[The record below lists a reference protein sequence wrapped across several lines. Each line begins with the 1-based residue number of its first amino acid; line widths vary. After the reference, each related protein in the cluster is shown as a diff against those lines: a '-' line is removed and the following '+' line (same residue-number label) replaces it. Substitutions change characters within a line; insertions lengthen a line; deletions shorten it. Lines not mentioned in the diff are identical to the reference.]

1 MKYGGRLMKYIARF
15 VLLLFVALG
24 LGACATSIAVQVTK
38 PPNMDTSGIERIAV
52 MPFSTTGFTTLDR
65 QVAQELT
72 SAVREIVLR
81 TGHFTLVD
89 EADVARRQS
98 MRESLVAYVDGI
110 LTGEI
115 TSLQVNDSSKV
126 EPSKNKD
133 EEPTIIWTR
142 EVSLSFVYRISRA
155 RDNSVIAQVIKSD
168 RSSSISYDTKDYLE
182 DPFSTARQLIQYQL
196 SNLARDIAPW
206 TIQERRTLAQE
217 TSKDKALKQRMKD
230 AERLVKEG
238 SYRAALNA
246 FSAIYTETGSFAAGY
261 NTAIMTEIVDSLPE
275 AITLMRRLE
284 NATSNPKA
292 ASELARMQRTL
303 AETETVATK
312 FAEPSGVVDSAIK
325 QAAQEILARLPAGSK
340 VSLLKVSTVDAD
352 LMDYVIAELSTVLIN
367 AEGISLVDRQN
378 REVLE
383 AEQRFQLSGAVDDES
398 AVSIG
403 HLLGVDT
410 LVMCSITGSGSL
422 RRLVVQ
428 MLSVETGELVWQ
440 VSQEI

>member
-1 MKYGGRLMKYIARF
+1 MRYIARF
-15 VLLLFVALG
+15 VLFMFAALG

-52 MPFSTTGFTTLDR
+52 MPFSTTGYTTLDR

-72 SAVREIVLR
+72 SAVTEIVLR

-89 EADVARRQS
+89 AADVARRQS
-98 MRESLVAYVDGI
+98 MRESLVTYVDGI
-110 LTGEI
+110 FTGEI
-115 TSLQVNDSSKV
+115 TSLRVNDSSKLQ
-126 EPSKNKD
+126 ESKNKD
-133 EEPTIIWTR
+133 EKPTIIWTR
-142 EVSLSFVYRISRA
+142 EVSLNFVYRISRT
-155 RDNSVIAQVIKSD
+155 RDSSIIAQARKSD
-168 RSSSISYDTKDYLE
+168 WATSSSYDTRDYLE
-182 DPFSTARQLIQYQL
+182 DPFVMAQRLIRYQL

-230 AERLVKEG
+230 AERLVKER
-238 SYRAALNA
+238 SYRSALNA
-246 FSAIYTETGSFAAGY
+246 FSAIYAETGSFAAGY

-275 AITLMRRLE
+275 AITLMQRLA

-292 ASELARMQRTL
+292 TSELARMQRTL

-325 QAAQEILARLPAGSK
+325 QASKEILARLPVGSK
-340 VSLLKVSTVDAD
+340 VSLLKVSIVDAE
-352 LMDYVIAELSTVLIN
+352 LMDYIIAELSAAFIN
-367 AEGISLVDRQN
+367 AESISLVDRQN
-378 REVLE
+378 RDLLE

-410 LVMCSITGSGSL
+410 LVMCSIAGSGSL